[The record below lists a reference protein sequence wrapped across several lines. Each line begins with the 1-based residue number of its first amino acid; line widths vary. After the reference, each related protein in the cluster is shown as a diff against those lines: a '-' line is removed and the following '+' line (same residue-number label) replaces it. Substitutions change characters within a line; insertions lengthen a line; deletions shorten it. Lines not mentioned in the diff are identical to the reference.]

1 MTTNKYHKL
10 AISITNKAICKSFFR
25 ITQAYVKYLYNN
37 YYRNVTTENRNDTFI
52 LRGIEWQKTN
62 TAWTLHEFCN
72 YLLSWTNLCK
82 YRYLFA
88 ISMSRLISHHFS
100 LYANSALPYRYIYI
114 IYFYGKRSKQSSIVT
129 EGEYQISKSI
139 SLHFRYRLDVKSV
152 AETLTFFF
160 ELIYMRRKCVS
171 RYNRKSN

>member
-62 TAWTLHEFCN
+62 T
-72 YLLSWTNLCK
+72 
-82 YRYLFA
+82 
-88 ISMSRLISHHFS
+88 
-100 LYANSALPYRYIYI
+100 
-114 IYFYGKRSKQSSIVT
+114 V
-129 EGEYQISKSI
+129 
-139 SLHFRYRLDVKSV
+139 
-152 AETLTFFF
+152 
-160 ELIYMRRKCVS
+160 
-171 RYNRKSN
+171 